1 MFYKNNK
8 IFKNKINMFRYLL
21 ANDPKKSPGLPIY
34 KIKLKYDKN
43 SNIEKRMNKSAIDLS
58 KDTELLVLGN
68 NYLSEKDKNKKN
80 RNIPPIRQNKK
91 DEKLILNFANRKKLI
106 KKSQTNLN
114 KQKKN
119 NLTLAQKFLI
129 KAKKDFL
136 TQKLKKIK
144 QNEKNTKKV
153 VKLSSMKFEQ
163 NKNNNNNIYNKNKEN
178 NYINKNLDES
188 TQRTNNSKIFNKTA
202 GKDKVLMHRLFYR
215 KKNSTYSNIR
225 KLTSM
230 LKDTNNT
237 SMMIEK
243 VLKNYSQDT
252 SFKNYHQKILEK
264 SLKQSKSQDE
274 LMGKPEMNM
283 REIFDKNDSNLDH
296 ELKQVKSKKGNNINK
311 LTWVKKSTANLID
324 FGQLSQSMN
333 DEQFYKERRRIIG
346 NYRNYEKEADI
357 YIKKLKNE
365 KPNFKSIV
373 GYNNLK
379 KIDELL
385 EQNSQLIKNI
395 YKKYNEDEK
404 N

>member
-1 MFYKNNK
+1 
-8 IFKNKINMFRYLL
+8 MFRYLL

-106 KKSQTNLN
+106 KKSQTNIN

-144 QNEKNTKKV
+144 PNEKNTKKV
-153 VKLSSMKFEQ
+153 VKLSSMKFEH
-163 NKNNNNNIYNKNKEN
+163 NKNNNNIYNKNKEN

-188 TQRTNNSKIFNKTA
+188 TQRTNNSKIFNKTT
-202 GKDKVLMHRLFYR
+202 GKDKLLMHRLFYR

>member
-1 MFYKNNK
+1 
-8 IFKNKINMFRYLL
+8 MFRYLL

-106 KKSQTNLN
+106 KKSQTNIN

-188 TQRTNNSKIFNKTA
+188 TQRTNNSKIFNKTT
-202 GKDKVLMHRLFYR
+202 GKDKLLMHRLFYR

-237 SMMIEK
+237 TIMIEK

>member
-1 MFYKNNK
+1 
-8 IFKNKINMFRYLL
+8 MFRYLL

-106 KKSQTNLN
+106 KKSQTNIN

-119 NLTLAQKFLI
+119 NLTFAQKFLI

-144 QNEKNTKKV
+144 PNEKNTKKV
-153 VKLSSMKFEQ
+153 VKLSSMKFEH
-163 NKNNNNNIYNKNKEN
+163 NKNNNNIYNKNKEN

-188 TQRTNNSKIFNKTA
+188 TQRTNNSKIFNKTT
-202 GKDKVLMHRLFYR
+202 GKDKLLMHRLFYR

>member
-1 MFYKNNK
+1 
-8 IFKNKINMFRYLL
+8 MFRYFFSK
-21 ANDPKKSPGLPIY
+21 DSKKTPGLPIY

-43 SNIEKRMNKSAIDLS
+43 SNIEKRMNKSAIELY

-114 KQKKN
+114 KQQKN

-144 QNEKNTKKV
+144 PNEKNTKKV

-163 NKNNNNNIYNKNKEN
+163 NKNNNIYNKKNEN

-188 TQRTNNSKIFNKTA
+188 TQRTNNSKIFNKTT
-202 GKDKVLMHRLFYR
+202 GKDKLLMHRLFYR

>member
-1 MFYKNNK
+1 
-8 IFKNKINMFRYLL
+8 MFRYLL

-188 TQRTNNSKIFNKTA
+188 TQRTNNSKIFNKTT
-202 GKDKVLMHRLFYR
+202 GKDKLLMHRLFYR

-237 SMMIEK
+237 TIMIEK

>member
-1 MFYKNNK
+1 
-8 IFKNKINMFRYLL
+8 MFRYLL

-106 KKSQTNLN
+106 KKSQTNIN

>member
-1 MFYKNNK
+1 
-8 IFKNKINMFRYLL
+8 MFRYLL

-188 TQRTNNSKIFNKTA
+188 TQRTNNSKIFNKTT
-202 GKDKVLMHRLFYR
+202 GKDKLLMHRLFYR

-237 SMMIEK
+237 SIMIEK

>member
-1 MFYKNNK
+1 
-8 IFKNKINMFRYLL
+8 MFRYLL

-106 KKSQTNLN
+106 KKPQTNIN

-188 TQRTNNSKIFNKTA
+188 TQRTNNSKIFNKTT
-202 GKDKVLMHRLFYR
+202 GKDKLLMHRLFYR

-237 SMMIEK
+237 SIMIEK

>member
-1 MFYKNNK
+1 
-8 IFKNKINMFRYLL
+8 MFRYLL

-144 QNEKNTKKV
+144 PNEKNTKKV

-163 NKNNNNNIYNKNKEN
+163 NKNNNNIYNKNKEN

-202 GKDKVLMHRLFYR
+202 GKDKL
-215 KKNSTYSNIR
+215 
-225 KLTSM
+225 
-230 LKDTNNT
+230 
-237 SMMIEK
+237 
-243 VLKNYSQDT
+243 
-252 SFKNYHQKILEK
+252 
-264 SLKQSKSQDE
+264 
-274 LMGKPEMNM
+274 
-283 REIFDKNDSNLDH
+283 
-296 ELKQVKSKKGNNINK
+296 
-311 LTWVKKSTANLID
+311 
-324 FGQLSQSMN
+324 
-333 DEQFYKERRRIIG
+333 
-346 NYRNYEKEADI
+346 
-357 YIKKLKNE
+357 
-365 KPNFKSIV
+365 
-373 GYNNLK
+373 
-379 KIDELL
+379 
-385 EQNSQLIKNI
+385 
-395 YKKYNEDEK
+395 
-404 N
+404 

>member
-1 MFYKNNK
+1 
-8 IFKNKINMFRYLL
+8 MFRYLL

-188 TQRTNNSKIFNKTA
+188 TQRTNNSKIFNKTT
-202 GKDKVLMHRLFYR
+202 GKDKLLMHRLFYR

-274 LMGKPEMNM
+274 LVGKPEMNM

>member
-1 MFYKNNK
+1 
-8 IFKNKINMFRYLL
+8 MFRYLL

-106 KKSQTNLN
+106 KKSQTNIN

-144 QNEKNTKKV
+144 PNEKNTKKV
-153 VKLSSMKFEQ
+153 VKLSSMKFEH
-163 NKNNNNNIYNKNKEN
+163 NKNNNNIYNKNKEN

-188 TQRTNNSKIFNKTA
+188 TQRTNNSKIFNKTT
-202 GKDKVLMHRLFYR
+202 GKDKLLMHRLFYR

-237 SMMIEK
+237 SIMIEK

-365 KPNFKSIV
+365 KPNFKSIA

>member
-1 MFYKNNK
+1 
-8 IFKNKINMFRYLL
+8 MFRYLL

-106 KKSQTNLN
+106 KKSQTNIN

-144 QNEKNTKKV
+144 PNEKNTKKV
-153 VKLSSMKFEQ
+153 VKLSPMKFEQ
-163 NKNNNNNIYNKNKEN
+163 NKNNNIYNKNKEN

-188 TQRTNNSKIFNKTA
+188 TQRTNNSKIFNKTT
-202 GKDKVLMHRLFYR
+202 GKDKLLMHRLFYR

-237 SMMIEK
+237 SIMIEK

>member
-1 MFYKNNK
+1 
-8 IFKNKINMFRYLL
+8 MFRYLL

-188 TQRTNNSKIFNKTA
+188 TQRTNNSKIFNKTT
-202 GKDKVLMHRLFYR
+202 GKDKLLMHRLFYR

>member
-1 MFYKNNK
+1 
-8 IFKNKINMFRYLL
+8 MFRYLL

-136 TQKLKKIK
+136 TQKLKRIK
-144 QNEKNTKKV
+144 PNEKNTKKV

-163 NKNNNNNIYNKNKEN
+163 NKNNNIYNKNKEN

-188 TQRTNNSKIFNKTA
+188 TQRTNNSKIFNKTT
-202 GKDKVLMHRLFYR
+202 GKDKLLMHRLFYR

-237 SMMIEK
+237 SIMIEK

-311 LTWVKKSTANLID
+311 LAWVKKSTANLID

>member
-1 MFYKNNK
+1 
-8 IFKNKINMFRYLL
+8 MFRYLL

-106 KKSQTNLN
+106 KKSQTNIN

-188 TQRTNNSKIFNKTA
+188 TQRTNNSKIFNKTT
-202 GKDKVLMHRLFYR
+202 GKDKLLMHRLFYR

-225 KLTSM
+225 KLTSI

-237 SMMIEK
+237 SIMIEK

-283 REIFDKNDSNLDH
+283 REIFDKNDSNLDQ

>member
-1 MFYKNNK
+1 
-8 IFKNKINMFRYLL
+8 MFRYFFSK
-21 ANDPKKSPGLPIY
+21 DSKKTPGLPIY

-144 QNEKNTKKV
+144 PNEKNTKKV
-153 VKLSSMKFEQ
+153 VKLSSIKFEQ
-163 NKNNNNNIYNKNKEN
+163 NKNNNIYNKKNEN

-188 TQRTNNSKIFNKTA
+188 TQRTNNSKIFNKTT
-202 GKDKVLMHRLFYR
+202 GKDKLLMHRLFYR

-311 LTWVKKSTANLID
+311 LAWVKKSTANLID

>member
-1 MFYKNNK
+1 
-8 IFKNKINMFRYLL
+8 MFRYLL

-106 KKSQTNLN
+106 KKSQTNIN

-163 NKNNNNNIYNKNKEN
+163 NKNNNFYNKKNEN

-188 TQRTNNSKIFNKTA
+188 TQRTNNSKIFNKTT
-202 GKDKVLMHRLFYR
+202 GKDKLLMHRLFYR

-237 SMMIEK
+237 SIMIEK
-243 VLKNYSQDT
+243 VLKNYSQDA

-404 N
+404 IR

>member
-1 MFYKNNK
+1 
-8 IFKNKINMFRYLL
+8 MFRYLL

-91 DEKLILNFANRKKLI
+91 DEKLILNFANRKKLL

-188 TQRTNNSKIFNKTA
+188 TQRTNNSKIFNKTT
-202 GKDKVLMHRLFYR
+202 GKDKLLMHRLFYR

-237 SMMIEK
+237 TIMIEK

>member
-1 MFYKNNK
+1 
-8 IFKNKINMFRYLL
+8 MFRYLL

-106 KKSQTNLN
+106 KKSQTNIN

-188 TQRTNNSKIFNKTA
+188 TQRTNNSKIFNKTT
-202 GKDKVLMHRLFYR
+202 GKDKLLMHRLFYR

>member
-1 MFYKNNK
+1 
-8 IFKNKINMFRYLL
+8 MFRYLL

-106 KKSQTNLN
+106 KKSQTNIN

-119 NLTLAQKFLI
+119 NSTLAQKFLI

-188 TQRTNNSKIFNKTA
+188 TQRTNNSKIFNKTT
-202 GKDKVLMHRLFYR
+202 GKDKLLMHRLFYR

-237 SMMIEK
+237 SIMIEK

>member
-1 MFYKNNK
+1 
-8 IFKNKINMFRYLL
+8 MFRYLL

-119 NLTLAQKFLI
+119 NSTLALKFLI

-178 NYINKNLDES
+178 NYINKNLD
-188 TQRTNNSKIFNKTA
+188 TKNK
-202 GKDKVLMHRLFYR
+202 
-215 KKNSTYSNIR
+215 
-225 KLTSM
+225 
-230 LKDTNNT
+230 
-237 SMMIEK
+237 
-243 VLKNYSQDT
+243 
-252 SFKNYHQKILEK
+252 
-264 SLKQSKSQDE
+264 
-274 LMGKPEMNM
+274 
-283 REIFDKNDSNLDH
+283 
-296 ELKQVKSKKGNNINK
+296 
-311 LTWVKKSTANLID
+311 
-324 FGQLSQSMN
+324 
-333 DEQFYKERRRIIG
+333 
-346 NYRNYEKEADI
+346 
-357 YIKKLKNE
+357 
-365 KPNFKSIV
+365 
-373 GYNNLK
+373 
-379 KIDELL
+379 
-385 EQNSQLIKNI
+385 
-395 YKKYNEDEK
+395 
-404 N
+404 

>member
-1 MFYKNNK
+1 
-8 IFKNKINMFRYLL
+8 MFRYLL

-106 KKSQTNLN
+106 KKSQTNIN

-119 NLTLAQKFLI
+119 NLTFAQKFLI

-153 VKLSSMKFEQ
+153 VKLSSMKFEH
-163 NKNNNNNIYNKNKEN
+163 NKNNNNIYNKNKEN

-188 TQRTNNSKIFNKTA
+188 TQRTNNSKIFNKTT
-202 GKDKVLMHRLFYR
+202 GKDKLLMHRLFYR

>member
-1 MFYKNNK
+1 
-8 IFKNKINMFRYLL
+8 MFRYLL

-188 TQRTNNSKIFNKTA
+188 TQRTNNSKIFNKTT
-202 GKDKVLMHRLFYR
+202 GKDKLLMHRLFYR

-274 LMGKPEMNM
+274 LVGKPEMNM

-311 LTWVKKSTANLID
+311 LAWVKKSTANLID

>member
-1 MFYKNNK
+1 
-8 IFKNKINMFRYLL
+8 MFRYLL

-188 TQRTNNSKIFNKTA
+188 TQRTNNSKIFNKTT
-202 GKDKVLMHRLFYR
+202 GKDKLLMHRLFYR

-296 ELKQVKSKKGNNINK
+296 ELKQVKSKKDNC
-311 LTWVKKSTANLID
+311 
-324 FGQLSQSMN
+324 
-333 DEQFYKERRRIIG
+333 
-346 NYRNYEKEADI
+346 
-357 YIKKLKNE
+357 
-365 KPNFKSIV
+365 
-373 GYNNLK
+373 
-379 KIDELL
+379 
-385 EQNSQLIKNI
+385 
-395 YKKYNEDEK
+395 
-404 N
+404 

>member
-1 MFYKNNK
+1 
-8 IFKNKINMFRYLL
+8 MFRYLL

-114 KQKKN
+114 KQQKN

-188 TQRTNNSKIFNKTA
+188 TQRTNNSKIFNKTT
-202 GKDKVLMHRLFYR
+202 GKDKLLMHRLFYR

-237 SMMIEK
+237 SIMIEK

>member
-1 MFYKNNK
+1 
-8 IFKNKINMFRYLL
+8 MFRYLL

-106 KKSQTNLN
+106 KKSQTNIN

-136 TQKLKKIK
+136 TQTLKKLK

-188 TQRTNNSKIFNKTA
+188 TQRTNNSKIFNKTT
-202 GKDKVLMHRLFYR
+202 GKDKLLMHRLFYR